1 MILVPKLQYLT
12 VYNNHVVLVS
22 VAKMPDKKEMINH
35 INKLQESS
43 APIQNT
49 CIGTNKM
56 INVKKYIRGFTSK
69 EFPCGQL

>member
-1 MILVPKLQYLT
+1 
-12 VYNNHVVLVS
+12 
-22 VAKMPDKKEMINH
+22 MPDKKEMINH